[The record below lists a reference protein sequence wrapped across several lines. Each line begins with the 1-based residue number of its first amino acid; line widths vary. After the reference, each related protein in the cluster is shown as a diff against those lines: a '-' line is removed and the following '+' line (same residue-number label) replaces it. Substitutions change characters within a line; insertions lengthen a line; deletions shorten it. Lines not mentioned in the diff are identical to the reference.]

1 MHHAAINLT
10 YDFFFHCWF
19 ACSKMPIRILFEIGH
34 KAARKAKPLDAFTHD
49 WELFV
54 RGLDGKEMSKYVE
67 KIVFNL
73 HESFP
78 NPIRCEFI

>member
-1 MHHAAINLT
+1 
-10 YDFFFHCWF
+10 
-19 ACSKMPIRILFEIGH
+19 MPIRILFEIGH
-34 KAARKAKPLDAFTHD
+34 KAVRKAKPLDAFTHD

-54 RGLDGKEMSKYVE
+54 RGSDGKEMSKYVE

-78 NPIRCEFI
+78 NPIRSKFI